1 MAVKKQSRSTTTG
14 PRRAPRAQSAR
25 TAHAAPSDTDKLPF
39 DIEEVLRR
47 VRHEVRS
54 FADAAMFELAAK
66 GHGSLFEQ
74 LIACILSIRTLDE
87 ISLPASLRL
96 LGRAHTPE
104 ALSRLTPAE
113 IDALIRPV
121 TFHEGKAHQVHAI
134 AVRTRDE
141 FQGQLPADPDVLQ
154 SFKGVG
160 PKCAHL
166 ALGIACGHEVI
177 SVDIHVHRV
186 TNRWGY
192 VKASTP
198 ERTLAALEAVLPRPY
213 WVELNRL
220 LVPFGKH
227 VCTGSRP
234 KCSTCPVLPYC
245 RQEGVTSHR

>member
-1 MAVKKQSRSTTTG
+1 MA
-14 PRRAPRAQSAR
+14 
-25 TAHAAPSDTDKLPF
+25 AHAKTQAEKLPF
-39 DIEEVLRR
+39 DIDEVLKR
-47 VRHEVRS
+47 VRHEVRA
-54 FADAAMFELAAK
+54 FADAAMFELVDK

-87 ISLPASLRL
+87 VSLPAALRL

-104 ALSRLTPAE
+104 ALARLTPQE

-141 FQGQLPADPDVLQ
+141 FQGQLPADPAMLQ

-192 VKASTP
+192 VKAATP

-234 KCSTCPVLPYC
+234 KCSTCPVLAFC
-245 RQEGVTSHR
+245 QQVGVSSQR